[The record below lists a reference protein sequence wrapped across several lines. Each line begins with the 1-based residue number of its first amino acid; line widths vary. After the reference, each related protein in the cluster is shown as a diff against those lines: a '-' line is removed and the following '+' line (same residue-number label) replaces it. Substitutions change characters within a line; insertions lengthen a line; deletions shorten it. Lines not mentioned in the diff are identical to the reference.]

1 MSINSV
7 TISGNL
13 VRDPE
18 VRTTASGSNWI
29 TFTIAANERKKNGEV
44 WEDVPSYI
52 DCKAFDRVANYMVRC
67 DVAKG
72 SKVAVHGR
80 LVQERWQD
88 KDGGNRSALRVLV
101 DDVEPMNGR
110 VRAAAETVEA
120 AYEEIPF

>member
-1 MSINSV
+1 MTINSV

-13 VRDPE
+13 ARDPE

-29 TFTIAANERKKNGEV
+29 TFTVTVNERKKNGEV
-44 WEDVPSYI
+44 WEDVPSFI

-67 DVAKG
+67 DVVKG

-101 DDVEPMNGR
+101 DEVEPMSGR

-120 AYEEIPF
+120 SYEEIPF